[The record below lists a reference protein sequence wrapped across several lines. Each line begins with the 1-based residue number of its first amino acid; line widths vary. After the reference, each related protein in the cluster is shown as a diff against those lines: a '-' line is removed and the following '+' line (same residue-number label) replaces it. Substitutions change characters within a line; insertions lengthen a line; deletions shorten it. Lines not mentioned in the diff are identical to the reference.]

1 MGKKSGSSWLTIVKR
16 AFRSPT
22 KENEKKSSRRREEH
36 EPEEE
41 EKKREKRRWLF
52 RRPNNNNERLQQC
65 ATTKTAATTNIT
77 TPAVKNMANILGAA
91 DHHHQRHAM
100 AVAAATTAAAEAAVA
115 TAQAAVEIVRLTRPP
130 SSYVREHYAAIVIQT
145 SFRGYLARRAL
156 RALRGL
162 VKLQALVR
170 GQNVRNQAKLTLKCM
185 QALVRSAQD
194 HHHQRA
200 RLSHEG
206 SRKSSMFADVTSLW
220 DYTNLRDIK
229 DRKSISK
236 VGEGSI
242 DDWAQE
248 LRRPRTSEGSED
260 MFPSRMDATLKRE
273 KALAYA
279 FSNQIWR
286 RSRRNPSAGEE
297 KELEERTK
305 WLDRWMATKQW
316 DKTTSSRTST
326 DHKRDHINT
335 VEIDDQSRTYS
346 YTSNQTSIQKSPYH
360 QKHYSRPHS
369 TNIASPLYLNQSP
382 ATTPS
387 PCRTKPIQV
396 RSASPRCLQE
406 ERSYYS
412 AAAHTPARL
421 SSSTTCCVTNGG
433 VSSGGA
439 ATSRLPNYMAA
450 TESAKAR
457 ARSQSA
463 PRQRPPST
471 PQREQSRSL
480 VKKRLSYPAP
490 DDQLHDSGV
499 LGNGC
504 TTGSSSR
511 NLRSTSFKSINGGYF
526 GGGMEQL
533 SNYSSCYTESF
544 GGEVSPSLSGSRF
557 SLNLWE

>member
-22 KENEKKSSRRREEH
+22 KESEKKSSRRREDQ

-52 RRPNNNNERLQQC
+52 RRTMINNEYSQQC
-65 ATTKTAATTNIT
+65 ETTTTT
-77 TPAVKNMANILGAA
+77 SAVKNLPILVSA
-91 DHHHQRHAM
+91 DHDQHQRHAM

-115 TAQAAVEIVRLTRPP
+115 TAQAAVEIVRLTRPT
-130 SSYVREHYAAIVIQT
+130 SSFVREHYAAIVIQT

-185 QALVRSAQD
+185 QALVRAQD
-194 HHHQRA
+194 HQRA
-200 RLSHEG
+200 RLSQEG
-206 SRKSSMFADVTSLW
+206 SRKSMFADITGLW

-229 DRKSISK
+229 DRKSISRA
-236 VGEGSI
+236 GDQGI
-242 DDWAQE
+242 IYDWDQ
-248 LRRPRTSEGSED
+248 TSEGIED
-260 MFPSRMDATLKRE
+260 MFQSIRSDATLKRE

-286 RSRRNPSAGEE
+286 SRRNPSAGDE
-297 KELEERTK
+297 KQLEERTK

-316 DKTTSSRTST
+316 DKTTTTSSRAST
-326 DHKRDHINT
+326 DHKRDYIKT
-335 VEIDDQSRTYS
+335 VEIDDQSRPYS
-346 YTSNQTSIQKSPYH
+346 YNSN
-360 QKHYSRPHS
+360 QKHYSRS
-369 TNIASPLYLNQSP
+369 QSNIESPLHHHHHHQSP
-382 ATTPS
+382 TTPS
-387 PCRTKPIQV
+387 PLKTKPIQV
-396 RSASPRCLQE
+396 RSASPRCLKE

-412 AAAHTPARL
+412 ATAAHTPARL
-421 SSSTTCCVTNGG
+421 SSTSCVNFNGG
-433 VSSGGA
+433 VLPPSGMVSSGGA

-463 PRQRPPST
+463 PRQRQPST
-471 PQREQSRSL
+471 PQRERNGS

-490 DDQLHDSGV
+490 PELHDGGY
-499 LGNGC
+499 GNGC
-504 TTGSSSR
+504 TNASSHSH
-511 NLRSTSFKSINGGYF
+511 NLRSTSSRGGYS
-526 GGGMEQL
+526 GATEQL

-557 SLNLWE
+557 SLNLWQ

>member
-22 KENEKKSSRRREEH
+22 KESEKKSSRRREDH

-52 RRPNNNNERLQQC
+52 RRTMINNEYSQQC
-65 ATTKTAATTNIT
+65 ETTKKATTNNT
-77 TPAVKNMANILGAA
+77 SAVKNMPINIGSA
-91 DHHHQRHAM
+91 DHDHHQRHAM

-115 TAQAAVEIVRLTRPP
+115 TAQAAVEIVRLTRPA
-130 SSYVREHYAAIVIQT
+130 SSYVREHYAAVVIQT

-185 QALVRSAQD
+185 QALVRAQD
-194 HHHQRA
+194 HQRA
-200 RLSHEG
+200 RLSQEG
-206 SRKSSMFADVTSLW
+206 SRNSMFADITGLW

-229 DRKSISK
+229 DRKSISR
-236 VGEGSI
+236 VGDHGSI
-242 DDWAQE
+242 YDWDQ
-248 LRRPRTSEGSED
+248 TSEGIED
-260 MFPSRMDATLKRE
+260 VFQSIRSDATLKRE

-286 RSRRNPSAGEE
+286 SRRNPSAGEE
-297 KELEERTK
+297 RQLEERTK

-316 DKTTSSRTST
+316 DKTTTTSSRAST
-326 DHKRDHINT
+326 DHKRDYIKT
-335 VEIDDQSRTYS
+335 VEIDDQSRPYS
-346 YTSNQTSIQKSPYH
+346 YNSN
-360 QKHYSRPHS
+360 QKHYSRSHS
-369 TNIASPLYLNQSP
+369 NIESPLHHYHHESL
-382 ATTPS
+382 TTPS
-387 PCRTKPIQV
+387 PLKTKPIQV
-396 RSASPRCLQE
+396 RSASPRCLKE

-412 AAAHTPARL
+412 ATAAHTPARL
-421 SSSTTCCVTNGG
+421 SSTSCVNFSGG
-433 VSSGGA
+433 VLPPYGMVSSGGA

-457 ARSQSA
+457 ARSHSA
-463 PRQRPPST
+463 PRQRPPSM
-471 PQREQSRSL
+471 PQRERNGS

-490 DDQLHDSGV
+490 PELHDGGF
-499 LGNGC
+499 GNVC
-504 TTGSSSR
+504 TSTSSHSH
-511 NLRSTSFKSINGGYF
+511 NLRSTSSRGGYF
-526 GGGMEQL
+526 SGTEQL

>member
-22 KENEKKSSRRREEH
+22 KESEKKSSRRREDR

-52 RRPNNNNERLQQC
+52 RKTMINNEYSQQC
-65 ATTKTAATTNIT
+65 APTNT
-77 TPAVKNMANILGAA
+77 SAVKNMPILGSANH
-91 DHHHQRHAM
+91 DHHQRHAM

-115 TAQAAVEIVRLTRPP
+115 TAQAAVEIVRLTRPA
-130 SSYVREHYAAIVIQT
+130 SSYVREHYAAIAIQT

-170 GQNVRNQAKLTLKCM
+170 GQNVRYQAKLTLKCI
-185 QALVRSAQD
+185 QALVRAQD
-194 HHHQRA
+194 HQRA
-200 RLSHEG
+200 RVSQEG
-206 SRKSSMFADVTSLW
+206 SRKSMFADITGLW

-229 DRKSISK
+229 ERKSISR
-236 VGEGSI
+236 VGDQGSMY
-242 DDWAQE
+242 DWDQ
-248 LRRPRTSEGSED
+248 TSEGIED
-260 MFPSRMDATLKRE
+260 MFQSIRSDVTLKRE

-286 RSRRNPSAGEE
+286 SRRKPSAGDE
-297 KELEERTK
+297 KQLEERTK
-305 WLDRWMATKQW
+305 WLDRWMATKEW
-316 DKTTSSRTST
+316 DKTTTTSSRAST
-326 DHKRDHINT
+326 DQKRDYIKT
-335 VEIDDQSRTYS
+335 VEIDDQSRPYS
-346 YTSNQTSIQKSPYH
+346 YNSN
-360 QKHYSRPHS
+360 QKHYSRSHS
-369 TNIASPLYLNQSP
+369 NIESPLHHHYHHQSP
-382 ATTPS
+382 TTPS
-387 PCRTKPIQV
+387 PLKTKPIQV
-396 RSASPRCLQE
+396 RSASPRCLKE

-412 AAAHTPARL
+412 ATEAHTPARL
-421 SSSTTCCVTNGG
+421 SSTSCVNFNGG
-433 VSSGGA
+433 VLPPYGMVSSGGA

-471 PQREQSRSL
+471 PQRERNGS
-480 VKKRLSYPAP
+480 VKKRLFYPAP
-490 DDQLHDSGV
+490 PELHDGGF
-499 LGNGC
+499 GNGC
-504 TTGSSSR
+504 TCTSSHSH
-511 NLRSTSFKSINGGYF
+511 NLRSTSSRGGYS
-526 GGGMEQL
+526 GGMEQL

-544 GGEVSPSLSGSRF
+544 GGEFSPSLSGSRF